1 MTIVDTN
8 VHNANH
14 RIKFE
19 QRRIELDIEDFP
31 PTYVAELV
39 IEDRDGKNIYSLN
52 VFSAEP
58 IEIYRLASKEH
69 ADMLDPSKDLIEAG
83 KLVRQ
88 VDALSPE
95 VMRPLPTEDDEDDEG
110 FQSWSDEVTDESI
123 DP

>member
-1 MTIVDTN
+1 MTVVDTN

-31 PTYVAELV
+31 PTYVTELV

-52 VFSAEP
+52 VFSTEPAEF
-58 IEIYRLASKEH
+58 YRLASKEH
-69 ADMLDPSKDLIEAG
+69 ADMLDSSKDLIEAG

-88 VDALSPE
+88 VNALSPE
-95 VMRPLPTEDDEDDEG
+95 VMREYFPQPIEDDEE
-110 FQSWSDEVTDESI
+110 TDEPT